1 MRTKKSSVGMK
12 AGDTEPLAN
21 REILRWEQ
29 GDRYNEV
36 VNWLSVASS
45 HCGLLFF
52 PLKLELIASA
62 EEERHTWRILGV
74 EGK

>member
-1 MRTKKSSVGMK
+1 MKAKK
-12 AGDTEPLAN
+12 AGDTEPPAN
-21 REILRWEQ
+21 REILRREQ
-29 GDRYNEV
+29 EGRYKQV

-45 HCGLLFF
+45 TCGLLFF

-62 EEERHTWRILGV
+62 EEERCTWRILGV